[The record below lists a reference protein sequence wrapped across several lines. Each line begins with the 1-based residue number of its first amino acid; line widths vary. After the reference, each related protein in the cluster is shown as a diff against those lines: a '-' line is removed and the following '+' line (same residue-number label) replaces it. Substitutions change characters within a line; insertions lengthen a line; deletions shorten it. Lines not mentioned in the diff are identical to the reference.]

1 MTLFL
6 MKKLIPI
13 LLISVLTPI
22 KAREIIKTDFTQLP
36 PKVQNFLLQYYP
48 ENKVLITHIE
58 KNNYR
63 ILSYSVALDNGCNI
77 SFEENGNWKEVECLR
92 EELSSKVVPKKIA
105 EYIERNKIDDEIIRI
120 SRKRSYYIVELSKKN
135 ILIFDFKFNLLKR
148 VKW

>member
-1 MTLFL
+1 

-13 LLISVLTPI
+13 LLILLLAPI

-36 PKVQNFLLQYYP
+36 SKAQNFLLQYYP

-92 EELSSKVVPKKIA
+92 EELSTKFIPKKITD
-105 EYIERNKIDDEIIRI
+105 YIQRNRIDDEIIRI
-120 SRKRSYYIVELSKKN
+120 SKKRSYYIVELSKKPSLSS
-135 ILIFDFKFNLLKR
+135 ILNLIYSND
-148 VKW
+148 

>member
-1 MTLFL
+1 

-13 LLISVLTPI
+13 LLILLLTPI

-36 PKVQNFLLQYYP
+36 SKAQNFLLQYYP
-48 ENKVLITHIE
+48 KNKVLITHIE

-92 EELSSKVVPKKIA
+92 EELSTKFIPKKITD
-105 EYIERNKIDDEIIRI
+105 YIQRNRIDDEIIRI
-120 SRKRSYYIVELSKKN
+120 SKKRSYYIVELSKKN

-148 VKW
+148 LKW

>member
-1 MTLFL
+1 

-13 LLISVLTPI
+13 LLILLLTPI

-36 PKVQNFLLQYYP
+36 SKAQNFLLQYYP

-77 SFEENGNWKEVECLR
+77 SFEENGNWKGVECLR
-92 EELSSKVVPKKIA
+92 EELSTKFIPKKITD
-105 EYIERNKIDDEIIRI
+105 YIQRNRIDDEIIRI
-120 SRKRSYYIVELSKKN
+120 SKKRSYYIVELSKKT

-148 VKW
+148 LKW

>member
-1 MTLFL
+1 

-13 LLISVLTPI
+13 LLILLLTPI

-36 PKVQNFLLQYYP
+36 SKAQNFLLQYYP

-92 EELSSKVVPKKIA
+92 EELSTKFIPKKITD
-105 EYIERNKIDDEIIRI
+105 YIQRNRIDDEIIRI
-120 SRKRSYYIVELSKKN
+120 SKKRSYYIVELRQQKQKLKK
-135 ILIFDFKFNLLKR
+135 LNLS
-148 VKW
+148 

>member
-1 MTLFL
+1 

-13 LLISVLTPI
+13 LLILLLTPI

-36 PKVQNFLLQYYP
+36 SKAKNFLLQYYP

-92 EELSSKVVPKKIA
+92 EELSTKFIPKKITD
-105 EYIERNKIDDEIIRI
+105 YIQRNRLDDEIIRI
-120 SRKRSYYIVELSKKN
+120 SKKRSYYIVELSKKT

-148 VKW
+148 LKW

>member
-1 MTLFL
+1 
-6 MKKLIPI
+6 MKKLILI
-13 LLISVLTPI
+13 LLILLLTPI
-22 KAREIIKTDFTQLP
+22 KAREIIKTDYTQLP
-36 PKVQNFLLQYYP
+36 SKAQNFLLQYYP

-92 EELSSKVVPKKIA
+92 EELSTKFIPKKITD
-105 EYIERNKIDDEIIRI
+105 YIQRNRIDDEINRI
-120 SRKRSYYIVELSKKN
+120 SKKRSYYIVELSKKT

-148 VKW
+148 LKW

>member
-1 MTLFL
+1 

-13 LLISVLTPI
+13 LLILLLTPI
-22 KAREIIKTDFTQLP
+22 KAREIIKTDFPQLP
-36 PKVQNFLLQYYP
+36 SKAKNFLLQYDP

-92 EELSSKVVPKKIA
+92 EELSTKFIPKKITD
-105 EYIERNKIDDEIIRI
+105 YIQRNRIDDEIIRI
-120 SRKRSYYIVELSKKN
+120 SKKRSYYIVELSKKT

-148 VKW
+148 LKW